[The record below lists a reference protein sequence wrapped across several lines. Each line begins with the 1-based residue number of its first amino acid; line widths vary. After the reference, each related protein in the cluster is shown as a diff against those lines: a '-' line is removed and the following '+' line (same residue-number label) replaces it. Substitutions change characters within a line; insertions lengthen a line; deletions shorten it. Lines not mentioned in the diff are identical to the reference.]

1 MVPRDNQWLAIEL
14 DGKPWLEL
22 DPLEAD
28 RLGLQLDLPLTAGMV
43 ADVEAA
49 ALAHRALA
57 RGAVLVGRRSHA
69 RGELETRLARRDGAE
84 AARKA
89 ADRLVA
95 MGVIDDARHAR
106 ELTAL
111 RLRAGWGPARI
122 AHDLTAAGVA
132 NEQIESALH
141 DIEVAVLDAAAHY
154 AVGARSGA
162 DAWRRLLA
170 RGFDEDVAERIIG
183 SWFDDS

>member
-1 MVPRDNQWLAIEL
+1 MVLRDNQWLAIEL
-14 DGKPWLEL
+14 DGKPWLVL

-28 RLGLQLDLPLTAGMV
+28 RLGLQLDLPLTARMV
-43 ADVEAA
+43 ADVEAV

-57 RGAVLVGRRSHA
+57 RGAVLVGRRSYA
-69 RGELETRLARRDGAE
+69 RGELETRLVRRDGAD

-95 MGVIDDARHAR
+95 MGVVDDARHAG

-141 DIEVAVLDAAAHY
+141 DIDIAVLDAAARK
-154 AVGARSGA
+154 AVGTRSGA
-162 DAWRRLLA
+162 DAWRRLAA

-183 SWFDDS
+183 SSCDDS